1 MDFIL
6 VIFLFIVGYTFVFF
20 FRQKVRSRNEL
31 RLGEE
36 ISSDLSEEFD
46 LSNHGNSGLDELTK
60 WLEDEQLKDELEKY
74 KE

>member
-31 RLGEE
+31 RLGKE

>member
-1 MDFIL
+1 M
-6 VIFLFIVGYTFVFF
+6 VIFLFIFGITFVFF
-20 FRQKVRSRNEL
+20 FRRKVRSRNEL

-36 ISSDLSEEFD
+36 ISSDLLEEFD

-60 WLEDEQLKDELEKY
+60 WLEDEQLKDQLEQF

>member
-6 VIFLFIVGYTFVFF
+6 VIFLFIFGITFVFF
-20 FRQKVRSRNEL
+20 FRRKVRSRNEL
-31 RLGEE
+31 RLSEE
-36 ISSDLSEEFD
+36 ISSDLLEEFD

-60 WLEDEQLKDELEKY
+60 WLEDEQLKDQLEQF

>member
-1 MDFIL
+1 MNFIL

-31 RLGEE
+31 RLGKE